1 MPALAGSWW
10 CGRSPR
16 LTTHVRRPSSSGRRS
31 HRASGTVA
39 GAVRSRCQLAANPGC
54 NGKSATSFSATQRSS
69 ALSRLGTVSS
79 NSPASATTVV

>member
-1 MPALAGSWW
+1 MVRGSR
-10 CGRSPR
+10 CRRS
-16 LTTHVRRPSSSGRRS
+16 S